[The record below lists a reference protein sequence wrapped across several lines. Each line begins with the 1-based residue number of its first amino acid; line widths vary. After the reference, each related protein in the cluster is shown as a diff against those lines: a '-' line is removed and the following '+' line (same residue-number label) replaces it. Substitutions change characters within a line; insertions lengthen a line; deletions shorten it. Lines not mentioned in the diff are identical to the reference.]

1 MSIVH
6 LLDRANIRQNQVA
19 SLIGVSQATVSQ
31 WFSGK
36 RRIPSDKLRPV
47 ARLLGA
53 SLDELVPEETS
64 FEGGRPGGPA
74 TASQTNSPTLNTDT
88 ALLIVPDEILQAGAK
103 FNFRHKAAE
112 RYEP

>member
-6 LLDRANIRQNQVA
+6 LLDRANLRQNQVA

-64 FEGGRPGGPA
+64 FGGGRPEGSA
-74 TASQTNSPTLNTDT
+74 TASQTNRPALNTDT
-88 ALLIVPDEILQAGAK
+88 ALPTMPGKILQACAK
-103 FNFRHKAAE
+103 SKLRRQEAE